1 MEDTEVNQTQGQ
13 VFEDFRVL
21 QVRSMFVEYTEIQL
35 KSFKSLE
42 KDSLLGNVK
51 SALSSFS
58 TVVELTLDGF
68 FFFFLTDMIGLLFHC
83 VVGIH
88 HVFSFEMVSPSNLCS
103 EW

>member
-58 TVVELTLDGF
+58 TVVERTLDGF
-68 FFFFLTDMIGLLFHC
+68 FFFF
-83 VVGIH
+83 
-88 HVFSFEMVSPSNLCS
+88 
-103 EW
+103 